1 MHGRHDKTLKIY
13 KLQENTMFATGN
25 VTFKLQGKD
34 KEIITISLRRD
45 LFGSILFLSL
55 KQTIDMGEVLKY
67 LLTQV
72 PLSASNVEGSMGRTS
87 KSKLLQELESRVAFV
102 KSVSMFFLHLLVDPS
117 FAFGS
122 VA

>member
-72 PLSASNVEGSMGRTS
+72 PLSPANVEGSMGRTS
-87 KSKLLQELESRVAFV
+87 KAKLLRELESRVVFV
-102 KSVSMFFLHLLVDPS
+102 KSVSMFFLYLLVDPS

>member
-1 MHGRHDKTLKIY
+1 
-13 KLQENTMFATGN
+13 MFATGN

-72 PLSASNVEGSMGRTS
+72 PLSPANVEGSMGRTS

>member
-34 KEIITISLRRD
+34 KEIITISLMRG
-45 LFGSILFLSL
+45 LFGSIFFLSL

-72 PLSASNVEGSMGRTS
+72 PLSPANVEGSMGRTS